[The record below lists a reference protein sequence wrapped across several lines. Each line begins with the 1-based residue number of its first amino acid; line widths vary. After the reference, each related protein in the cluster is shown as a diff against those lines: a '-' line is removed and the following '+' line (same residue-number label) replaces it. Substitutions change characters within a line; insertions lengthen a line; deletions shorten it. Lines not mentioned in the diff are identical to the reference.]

1 MEPLSN
7 FNSAMYLGS
16 PAVTNAAASDT
27 TGLGWLAKFMEACDG
42 CTIDFINI
50 HWYVPPSS
58 QNYQSFQTHSYSHN
72 PHRYNSIPNSA
83 QNFKDH
89 IANARKVAKGLPIW
103 VTEFRAEGTD
113 DEIRAFLDDVMPW
126 MDNSQ
131 DIHRYAYFMA
141 RPGKGMLVNDA
152 GDGLSDIGKEFA
164 FFHKHDSEK
173 DRKGKSYGKGWDESR
188 YWEEDK

>member
-1 MEPLSN
+1 MDVPLTSSTSTGTSLISFPSLSN
-7 FNSAMYLGS
+7 SHY
-16 PAVTNAAASDT
+16 P
-27 TGLGWLAKFMEACDG
+27 
-42 CTIDFINI
+42 
-50 HWYVPPSS
+50 HPHPHS
-58 QNYQSFQTHSYSHN
+58 QIL
-72 PHRYNSIPNSA
+72 HRYNSIPNSA

-173 DRKGKSYGKGWDESR
+173 DKNGKSYGKGWDGTR
-188 YWEEDK
+188 YWEEDGR